1 MILRR
6 TDWQSVLQRANRFP
20 GGNPVIL
27 AAGLTPAWQQVLVFD
42 SFRYGEVNRA
52 REVHWCASGK
62 VFNAG
67 IALHLLGGPSMTLA
81 PVGGLNL
88 VPIER
93 EFKGK
98 NIEHRWVVTKAA
110 TRVCTTIIDRVKR
123 EDHRAGRKRP
133 AAYGGGTRRVPQSL
147 RRRGRQGRGGDPHR
161 LAARRHAGVLL
172 PRAGRADAV
181 SGDPRFPRRG
191 APSVPRPAAA
201 GGQAEPRGA
210 GPNRRPAAGQTDED
224 LLDAMRS
231 LNRRGAQWVVITQGS
246 RPVWVTSA
254 DAAYRLH
261 PLPVETVVNPIGCG
275 DVMTAAIAWSIRS
288 GRDML
293 DSLRVGMAAAH
304 ANLCNVLPG
313 RFDPKEIDAL
323 AGRVSLEE
331 VALG

>member
-1 MILRR
+1 
-6 TDWQSVLQRANRFP
+6 
-20 GGNPVIL
+20 VIL
-27 AAGLTPAWQQVLVFD
+27 AAGLTPAWQHVLIFD
-42 SFRYGEVNRA
+42 SFRFGEVNRA

-62 VFNAG
+62 VLNAG

-110 TRVCTTIIDRVKR
+110 TRVCTTIIYR
-123 EDHRAGRKRP
+123 
-133 AAYGGGTRRVPQSL
+133 S
-147 RRRGRQGRGGDPHR
+147 
-161 LAARRHAGVLL
+161 
-172 PRAGRADAV
+172 
-181 SGDPRFPRRG
+181 SGKITELVE
-191 APSVPRPAAA
+191 S
-201 GGQAEPRGA
+201 GQALTAEELVEFRRAYVEEAAKADVAILIGSLPVGTPESCYRDLVALTPCPVILDFRGEGLLA
-210 GPNRRPAAGQTDED
+210 CLDLRPLVVKPNREELAQTVGRPLDSDED

-254 DAAYRLH
+254 DAAYRFH

-288 GRDML
+288 GRNML
-293 DSLRVGMAAAH
+293 DAVRLGLACAR
-304 ANLCNVLPG
+304 ANLQHLLPG
-313 RFDPKEIDAL
+313 RFDPTGVHQL
-323 AGRVSLEE
+323 AQTIRVED
-331 VALG
+331 VAVR